1 MYLTDYCG
9 LQTVKLRPL
18 CAFVDLKMA
27 IAWKTES
34 DVIRPDLGQRVG
46 ALFTE
51 RVGGVSS
58 GPWGGPEGIMG
69 LNVGVHVSDNA
80 SCVRMNRS
88 LVAQMTSGEP
98 RWMTQVHGTDVV
110 DAETVERDEVKADAQ
125 TSLTPGVVCAVQVA
139 DCLPVLIAEK
149 DGKAV
154 AAVHAGWRSL
164 AAGIVEKT
172 VRRLR
177 ERLGNP
183 DAQFKAW
190 LGPRIGFDDFE
201 TSEETARTF
210 KAHFGDVKGAVKAA
224 GEPGKCFLSLA
235 AYASEA
241 LKREG
246 VRDVED
252 CGLSTVADPAHF
264 YSYRRDGEKTGR
276 HAALIWI
283 EPEDKTLEEPQK

>member
-1 MYLTDYCG
+1 
-9 LQTVKLRPL
+9 
-18 CAFVDLKMA
+18 MA

-88 LVAQMTSGEP
+88 LVAQMTPGEP

-110 DAETVERDEVKADAQ
+110 DAEIVERDEVKADAQ

-154 AAVHAGWRSL
+154 AVHAGW
-164 AAGIVEKT
+164 
-172 VRRLR
+172 
-177 ERLGNP
+177 
-183 DAQFKAW
+183 
-190 LGPRIGFDDFE
+190 
-201 TSEETARTF
+201 
-210 KAHFGDVKGAVKAA
+210 
-224 GEPGKCFLSLA
+224 
-235 AYASEA
+235 
-241 LKREG
+241 
-246 VRDVED
+246 
-252 CGLSTVADPAHF
+252 
-264 YSYRRDGEKTGR
+264 
-276 HAALIWI
+276 
-283 EPEDKTLEEPQK
+283 